1 MYEEKNN
8 FSVRT
13 IILQILAIVLFVL
26 IMIWLFPTKD
36 YADGTYVTKDTLLDS
51 LQSIYG
57 RNFAS
62 NIESMR
68 DAAKDYFTNER
79 LPKKVGESVTLT
91 LGEMQD
97 KKLVLTMIDS
107 NNQACNTTKSYVTV
121 TKMDN
126 EYQMKIQ
133 LSCTDYSD
141 YIIDYLGCY
150 DYCDTCNKP
159 NNNTNNNTKKD
170 DTKKDGD
177 DPTPTPTP
185 TKKYKYEYR
194 KSFQNEYSA
203 WSDWSSW
210 STTKATADNFTQ
222 VEIKTEKVI
231 DGYTK
236 DYKITGYKT
245 VEYKDWEE
253 KEVTKYVTE
262 TYTEQV
268 PEEYKETE
276 YYTEYEYST
285 NRVQIGTERK
295 LTDSVSATY
304 HAESYGAWYNA
315 GTITTKDEI
324 KYSNSTVQYELRDTS
339 RALDCSNSC
348 RYITTRVYTVKK
360 RNYTAAYY
368 SCPNGYTL
376 EGTTC
381 NKYED
386 VPVYKDEQVSTPVT
400 KSREVTKV
408 RYNTVTKTRQVP
420 VTTHERVEVT
430 KTRQEPVYGYVNG
443 DPIYKEVT
451 YYRFRT
457 RTQTQVAGVDYK
469 WSESQNDETLLSQGY
484 TLTGNKKEM

>member
-126 EYQMKIQ
+126 EYQMKVQ

-159 NNNTNNNTKKD
+159 NNNT
-170 DTKKDGD
+170 KKDGD
-177 DPTPTPTP
+177 DPTPTP

-222 VEIKTEKVI
+222 VEMKTEKVI

-285 NRVQIGTERK
+285 NRVQTGTERK

-368 SCPNGYTL
+368 SCPNGYNL

-408 RYNTVTKTRQVP
+408 RYNTVTKTRKVP

-469 WSESQNDETLLSQGY
+469 WSESQSDQTLLSQGY

>member
-141 YIIDYLGCY
+141 YIIDYLGFYYYCY
-150 DYCDTCNKP
+150 TCNKP
-159 NNNTNNNTKKD
+159 NNNTKKD

-222 VEIKTEKVI
+222 VEMKTEKVI

-245 VEYKDWEE
+245 VSYKDWEE

-285 NRVQIGTERK
+285 NRVQTGTERK

-368 SCPNGYTL
+368 SCPNGYNL

-408 RYNTVTKTRQVP
+408 RYNTVTKTRKVP

-469 WSESQNDETLLSQGY
+469 WSESQSDQTLLSQGY

>member
-159 NNNTNNNTKKD
+159 NNNNNTKKD

-245 VEYKDWEE
+245 VSYKDWEE

-268 PEEYKETE
+268 PEEYTETE

-285 NRVQIGTERK
+285 NRVQTGTERK
-295 LTDSVSATY
+295 LTNSVSATY

-386 VPVYKDEQVSTPVT
+386 VPVYKDEHVSTPVT

-469 WSESQNDETLLSQGY
+469 WSESQSDETLLSQGY

>member
-159 NNNTNNNTKKD
+159 NNNT
-170 DTKKDGD
+170 KKDGD

-222 VEIKTEKVI
+222 VEMKTEKVI

-245 VEYKDWEE
+245 VSYKDWEE

-285 NRVQIGTERK
+285 NRVQTGTERK

-368 SCPNGYTL
+368 SCPNGYNL

-408 RYNTVTKTRQVP
+408 RYNTVTKTRKVP

-469 WSESQNDETLLSQGY
+469 WSESQSDQTLLSQGY